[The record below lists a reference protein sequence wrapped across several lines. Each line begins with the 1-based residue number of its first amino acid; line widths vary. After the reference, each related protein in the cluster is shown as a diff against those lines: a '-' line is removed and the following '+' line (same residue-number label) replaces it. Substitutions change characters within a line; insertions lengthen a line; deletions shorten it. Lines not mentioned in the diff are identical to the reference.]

1 MPCLWKRRSAYW
13 LVLKLFDVSNKAP
26 SRAFEFSEAILY
38 IWRAHIERFYL
49 AKQIDPELS
58 NSLAETA
65 ELYRRGAR
73 RYSVFKDIRLGP
85 SDMYEANEI
94 PYPFWGAESKTK
106 SGRDPLAVQNS
117 SVVIYNNMIT
127 GITNVT
133 GRVRYNGF
141 YCWILMLMKEHSDKT
156 SIPLPEQIK
165 LIRRGELLLAYLMQH
180 SFHEVTGV
188 SGSIFTQKYF
198 KEEDRID
205 LAWGA
210 DYTNKSQHQIYWQ
223 YPNGIFGQY
232 YIGVLYHQLNLISV
246 SDDKYKSYRV
256 TPEGHQL
263 AEAYRRSLTSE
274 IEALFW
280 DSICQGVIDKKQL
293 AAMAGGMALH
303 LINTEEELNE
313 YQKIFCKPDHPDKNS
328 RHRINS
334 IRLILQ
340 YLASNNVRPKN
351 FVLDFLKYN
360 FESVLIDWDYA
371 TDEMFSWFL
380 YELNEL
386 SHAAYE
392 AFHFAI
398 LYSITEEPQPLDS
411 VLRKLQ
417 EEYETYATSCSNED
431 SVYPLYDQI
440 QECYKKGEYGALL
453 HKAARLLL
461 TLQSTIEPHLQRLSD
476 HAQQEGYDVYHPGF
490 ALFLLDKLIN
500 DTRQVDWNFVE
511 GCIYFAINDHLHSS
525 YGKSTI
531 GQGLVHNYM
540 VEDELIWKLRNTKPV
555 RTSPRL
561 QNVLQY
567 MEDLQWIEQSEDHY
581 ILTDRGLNIMN
592 NV

>member
-1 MPCLWKRRSAYW
+1 
-13 LVLKLFDVSNKAP
+13 
-26 SRAFEFSEAILY
+26 
-38 IWRAHIERFYL
+38 
-49 AKQIDPELS
+49 
-58 NSLAETA
+58 
-65 ELYRRGAR
+65 
-73 RYSVFKDIRLGP
+73 
-85 SDMYEANEI
+85 MYEANEV

-141 YCWILMLMKEHSDKT
+141 YCWILTLMEEHSDRKPINP
-156 SIPLPEQIK
+156 SEQIN

-188 SGSIFTQKYF
+188 SGRIFTQKYF

-210 DYTNKSQHQIYWQ
+210 DYLNKSQHQIYWQ

-246 SDDKYKSYRV
+246 PDGKHKSYRV
-256 TPEGHQL
+256 TPEGRQL
-263 AEAYRRSLTSE
+263 AEAYRRSLTPG

-280 DSICQGVIDKKQL
+280 DSICQGEIGKNQL
-293 AAMAGGMALH
+293 PAMEGMALH
-303 LINTEEELNE
+303 LISSEEELNE
-313 YQKIFCKPDHPDKNS
+313 YQKIFCKPDYLDKNS

-334 IRLILQ
+334 IKLILQ
-340 YLASNNVRPKN
+340 YLESNNVRPKN

-360 FESVLIDWDYA
+360 FESVLADWDHA
-371 TDEMFSWFL
+371 TEEMLSWFL

-417 EEYETYATSCSNED
+417 EEYETYAPSGSDED
-431 SVYPLYDQI
+431 GVYPLYGQI
-440 QECYKKGEYGALL
+440 QECYKKGECGALL
-453 HKAARLLL
+453 HEAARLLL
-461 TLQSTIEPHLQRLSD
+461 VLQSTIEPYLQILND

-490 ALFLLDKLIN
+490 APFLLAKLIYG
-500 DTRQVDWNFVE
+500 TRQVDWNFVE
-511 GCIYFAINDHLHSS
+511 DCIYFAINDHLHSS

-567 MEDLQWIEQSEDHY
+567 MEDLRWIERAEDHY
-581 ILTDRGLNIMN
+581 ILTGRGLNIMN